1 MSPKNK
7 FYDVVVSISTEDSKG
22 KVKKNNVKYLIDAID
37 TNQAEKHT
45 MKLME
50 GTLDDWEILSISV
63 SKVKEIYVEED

>member
-7 FYDVVVSISTEDSKG
+7 FYDVVVSISTEDNKG
-22 KVKKNNVKYLIDAID
+22 RIKKNNVKYLIDAID